1 MLQGQY
7 STEWPVMTPF
17 DNSGAGGLTVTMTT
31 ELLTGM
37 ASTDSGGPS
46 GATGNGEG
54 GGERGRGR
62 GGEGEEG
69 RMDVLNN
76 C

>member
-46 GATGNGEG
+46 GATGNGDRKE
-54 GGERGRGR
+54 EGRGR
-62 GGEGEEG
+62 GGGKYSTITTLG
-69 RMDVLNN
+69 
-76 C
+76 